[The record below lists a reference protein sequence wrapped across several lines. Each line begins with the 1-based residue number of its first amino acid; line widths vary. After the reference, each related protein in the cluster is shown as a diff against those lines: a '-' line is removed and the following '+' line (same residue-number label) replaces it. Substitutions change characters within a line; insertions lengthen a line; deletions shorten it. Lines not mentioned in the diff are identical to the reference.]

1 MFFPKLDKQS
11 LTDGIVI
18 PQMVKV
24 HQSFPHKD
32 LADPVG
38 TLKQQLLALDEKT
51 TASLPGKR
59 IGITA
64 GSRGLPHYKEIMKA
78 LCDQLKAWGAK
89 PFVFPAMGSHA
100 GATAEGQ
107 KAHLAQFG
115 INEDYLASP
124 SFPPWTS
131 SKSLP
136 WTMASRSTAIKTPTK
151 PTASSYSTK
160 LNRIHTSNI
169 NTNQVC

>member
-24 HQSFPHKD
+24 HQAFPHKD

-51 TASLPGKR
+51 TAS
-59 IGITA
+59 
-64 GSRGLPHYKEIMKA
+64 
-78 LCDQLKAWGAK
+78 
-89 PFVFPAMGSHA
+89 
-100 GATAEGQ
+100 
-107 KAHLAQFG
+107 
-115 INEDYLASP
+115 
-124 SFPPWTS
+124 
-131 SKSLP
+131 
-136 WTMASRSTAIKTPTK
+136 
-151 PTASSYSTK
+151 SYSTK